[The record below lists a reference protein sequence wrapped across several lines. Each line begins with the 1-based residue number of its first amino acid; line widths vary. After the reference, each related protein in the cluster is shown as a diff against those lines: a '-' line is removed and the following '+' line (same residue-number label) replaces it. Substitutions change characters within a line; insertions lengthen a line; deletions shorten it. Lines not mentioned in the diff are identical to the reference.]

1 MPVAFLLMI
10 SPIRGLARLG
20 AVARHATPATNQ
32 VTRLGEVRV
41 VGAEVAH
48 AAGIDANGSSHER
61 GDAIGIYDFVAL
73 GVRKTLVSLPP

>member
-1 MPVAFLLMI
+1 MLVAFLLMM

-48 AAGIDANGSSHER
+48 AAGIDANEAELVANAPRQAYGRR
-61 GDAIGIYDFVAL
+61 GLQTKRHI
-73 GVRKTLVSLPP
+73 